1 MRLLSLARE
10 YWEQVA
16 EPELRVAFPGL
27 FPRIAAGLVGNGS
40 ECFGYDDRLS
50 QDHDWGVDFYL
61 WVGEDDRAY
70 IPELTRWKENL
81 LSRRPPKFTRLPSPY
96 GTPPTVMTVKDFYRQ
111 LIGCP
116 GVPSNLLQ
124 WRCAPEEHFAIA
136 TNGDVFWDG
145 SGEFSSVRSGL
156 LSYYPEDIRKKK
168 IAARCMALAQ
178 TGQYN
183 FQRTAQRRDWVTVR
197 LILSRFMQEAMG
209 LLYHLNRV
217 YRPYYKWQWRG
228 LTELPI
234 LGLPIAN
241 LLLELSQTGG
251 LNAEARRRQQAVIDR
266 ICALLTAELHRQGLS
281 SSPDEFLAVHGLV
294 IQGAIWDRTLR
305 RIPPQDE

>member
-1 MRLLSLARE
+1 MRLLPLVRE

-16 EPELRVAFPGL
+16 EPELRAAFPGL
-27 FPRIAAGLVGNGS
+27 FPRIAAGVVGNGS

-61 WVGEDDRAY
+61 WVGEGDRAH

-81 LSRRPPKFTRLPSPY
+81 LSRRPPKFTRLPSTY
-96 GTPPTVMTVKDFYRQ
+96 GTPPAVMTVKDFYQQ

-116 GVPSNLLQ
+116 GIPGDLLH
-124 WRCAPEEHFAIA
+124 WRRAPEEHFAMA

-145 SGEFSSVRSGL
+145 SGEFSSVRAGL

-183 FQRTAQRRDWVTVR
+183 FRRTVQRRDWVTVR
-197 LILSRFMQEAMG
+197 LILARFMQEAMG

-228 LTELPI
+228 LTELPV
-234 LGLPIAN
+234 LGLPMAN
-241 LLLELSQTGG
+241 LLLELSQAGG
-251 LNAEARRRQQAVIDR
+251 LNAEAHRRQQTVIDR
-266 ICALLTAELHRQGLS
+266 ICALLTGELRRQGLS
-281 SSPDEFLAVHGLV
+281 GSPEEFLAVHGLIV
-294 IQGAIWDRTLR
+294 QGTIWDRTLR